1 MIHKKRWTKNPHGGS
16 TSYTAC
22 GLKSTEIAEG
32 DDSITKRTMTRRG
45 VLLVVDCEKCLEV
58 LNLGRVTTIVQ
69 CANCG
74 VVVETPK
81 FKRPKTYPEDRIT
94 DREAQIAACIVRGLT
109 NTQTANELFVTDK
122 TVKYHLTSV
131 YRKLRVER
139 RSELINL
146 WFEKKLDLVSQQMIS
161 DYMPKETETGG
172 ETPFPVGI

>member
-1 MIHKKRWTKNPHGGS
+1 MIHKKRWLKNPHGGS
-16 TSYTAC
+16 TFYTAC
-22 GLKSTEIAEG
+22 GLKMDQVAEG
-32 DDSITKRTMTRRG
+32 DDSITKRTLSREG
-45 VLLVVDCEKCLEV
+45 VEFTVDCEKCIEV
-58 LNLGRVTTIVQ
+58 LDLGRITSVIE

-74 VVVETPK
+74 VVIETPK
-81 FKRPKTYPEDRIT
+81 LKRARTYPKDRLS

-109 NTQTANELFVTDK
+109 NSQTANELFVTDK

-131 YRKLRVER
+131 YRKLCVER

-161 DYMPKETETGG
+161 DYMPKEIETGG